1 MGCYFSVLYCLY
13 LYIIKRIS
21 TPFISFN
28 PGAFALVAVVQAW
41 AAAAVGPFVLPF
53 LATFRRAL

>member
-1 MGCYFSVLYCLY
+1 MGCYFSVLYCLC

-21 TPFISFN
+21 TPFISLKA
-28 PGAFALVAVVQAW
+28 GDFALVAVVQAV
-41 AAAAVGPFVLPF
+41 AAVGEFALPF